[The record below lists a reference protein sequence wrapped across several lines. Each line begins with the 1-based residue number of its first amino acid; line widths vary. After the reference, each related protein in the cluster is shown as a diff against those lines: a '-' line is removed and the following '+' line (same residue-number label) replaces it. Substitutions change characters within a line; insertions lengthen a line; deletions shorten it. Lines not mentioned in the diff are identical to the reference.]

1 MDDEPNFCSCN
12 NPDYRHSHKMVTD
25 GGLKMSEPDMDEA
38 EEYFSKFIESL
49 GLDVDNDEHLQ
60 DTPRRVAKSRIN
72 ELFRGLN
79 ENPDKHLERTFSD
92 GVSDDFVIVGDIQ
105 VKSMCAH
112 HFLPFTGK
120 AWIGYIPN
128 DEVVGLSKLARVLD
142 GYARRPQVQ
151 ERLTNQVANAIYEN
165 LEPKAVVVHIDAVHE
180 CMSLRGVEEPHSS
193 TLTTAL
199 RGDAKD
205 DHTIKSEFFDMID
218 K

>member
-1 MDDEPNFCSCN
+1 MSDEELTPKN
-12 NPDYRHSHKMVTD
+12 VTFESD
-25 GGLKMSEPDMDEA
+25 KEKAKYHFAQFM
-38 EEYFSKFIESL
+38 KSL
-49 GLDVDNDEHLQ
+49 GLDISNDEHLQ
-60 DTPRRVAKSRIN
+60 GTPQRVVDSRFD
-72 ELFRGLN
+72 ELFCGSFD
-79 ENPDKHLERTFSD
+79 NPDRHLEQTFSD

-120 AWIGYIPN
+120 AWVGYIP
-128 DEVVGLSKLARVLD
+128 DGEVVGLSKLSRVVD

-151 ERLTNQVANAIYEN
+151 ERLTNQVANAVYNN
-165 LEPKAVVVHIDAVHE
+165 LDPKAVVVHIDACHE

-199 RGDAKD
+199 RGDAED
-205 DHTIKSEFFDMID
+205 DHTIKSEFFNMID